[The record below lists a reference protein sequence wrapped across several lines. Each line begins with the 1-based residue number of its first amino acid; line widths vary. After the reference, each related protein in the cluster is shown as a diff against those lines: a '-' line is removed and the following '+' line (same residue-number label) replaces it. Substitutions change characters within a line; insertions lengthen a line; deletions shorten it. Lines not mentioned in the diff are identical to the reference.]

1 MYALIVKGFWWRK
14 LKLNDMK
21 YTVEQLH
28 LLIHNCK
35 IYGINPSKWIKM
47 LNELENKNNKDEQQ
61 RNNECPRFW

>member
-28 LLIHNCK
+28 LLIHNCNV
-35 IYGINPSKWIKM
+35 YGISNDIKDKYIKM
-47 LNELENKNNKDEQQ
+47 LNELDQNNSKDE
-61 RNNECPRFW
+61 